1 MKKSNDKKGYWVA
14 KANVNS
20 LEKQQNYGKL
30 AEAVLEKFKGK
41 FLIRGGRQVTKE
53 GEEYMRNVVVEFPS
67 YKDAVDAYESK
78 EYQDALKV
86 LDGGADRLY
95 AVVEGY
101 WLSLM
106 FYFLLLAWLMASYMA
121 LFSSRMKDSPLKPYG
136 WSIWFVVTV
145 IVLGSLIS
153 EWVR

>member
-1 MKKSNDKKGYWVA
+1 MV
-14 KANVNS
+14 
-20 LEKQQNYGKL
+20 
-30 AEAVLEKFKGK
+30 
-41 FLIRGGRQVTKE
+41 
-53 GEEYMRNVVVEFPS
+53 
-67 YKDAVDAYESK
+67 
-78 EYQDALKV
+78 ALKGFM
-86 LDGGADRLY
+86 L
-95 AVVEGY
+95 
-101 WLSLM
+101 WLKVIEQKQKPEM

>member
-1 MKKSNDKKGYWVA
+1 MADNDVKKGYWVA

-20 LEKQQNYGKL
+20 PEKQQDYGKL
-30 AEAVLEKFKGK
+30 AEAVLEKYNGR
-41 FLIRGGRQVTKE
+41 FLIRGGRQETKE

-67 YKDAVDAYESK
+67 YEDAIDAYESK

-101 WLSLM
+101 
-106 FYFLLLAWLMASYMA
+106 
-121 LFSSRMKDSPLKPYG
+121 
-136 WSIWFVVTV
+136 
-145 IVLGSLIS
+145 
-153 EWVR
+153 

>member
-1 MKKSNDKKGYWVA
+1 MTKNIVKKGYWVA

-20 LEKQQNYGKL
+20 PEKQQDYGKL
-30 AEAVLEKFKGK
+30 AEAVLEKYNGR
-41 FLIRGGRQVTKE
+41 FLIRGGRQETKE

-67 YKDAVDAYESK
+67 YEDAIDAYESK

-101 WLSLM
+101 
-106 FYFLLLAWLMASYMA
+106 
-121 LFSSRMKDSPLKPYG
+121 
-136 WSIWFVVTV
+136 
-145 IVLGSLIS
+145 
-153 EWVR
+153 

>member
-14 KANVNS
+14 KTNVNS
-20 LEKQQNYGKL
+20 SEKQQNYGKL

-86 LDGGADRLY
+86 LDGGAERLY

-101 WLSLM
+101 WINLRTENVLLSSSC
-106 FYFLLLAWLMASYMA
+106 MANGI
-121 LFSSRMKDSPLKPYG
+121 LYG
-136 WSIWFVVTV
+136 FVFFKN
-145 IVLGSLIS
+145 
-153 EWVR
+153 ER

>member
-1 MKKSNDKKGYWVA
+1 MKKSNEKKGYWVA

-20 LEKQQNYGKL
+20 PEKQQNYGKL
-30 AEAVLEKFKGK
+30 AEGVLEKFKGK

-67 YKDAVDAYESK
+67 YKDAIDAYESK

-101 WLSLM
+101 WIKSKTGNVLLSSSC
-106 FYFLLLAWLMASYMA
+106 MANGI
-121 LFSSRMKDSPLKPYG
+121 LYG
-136 WSIWFVVTV
+136 FVFFKN
-145 IVLGSLIS
+145 
-153 EWVR
+153 ER